1 MKRIIVFIFIFAIF
15 ICFIVLNLDKRCD
28 ISFGFTTLYD
38 VPIFL
43 SVLTSFTFGML
54 VTLPMLLLGRIKNQK
69 KEKKEK
75 LPKPSKK
82 APAINAPDELKKEDS
97 PYGID

>member
-15 ICFIVLNLDKRCD
+15 ICFIFLNLDNKCNV
-28 ISFGFTTLYD
+28 SFGFVTLTD
-38 VPIFL
+38 IPIFL
-43 SVLTSFTFGML
+43 SALCSFTLGML
-54 VTLPMLLLGRIKNQK
+54 VTLPMLLGRAMRKRK
-69 KEKKEK
+69 KTE

-82 APAINAPDELKKEDS
+82 DEIPVVPDELKKETS